1 MLAACILVNSAV
13 TERNVKYAST
23 DVEEFSD
30 AIPVNDTCRGLED
43 QLLASVVGAEQPELE
58 KTKNDLVQVTST
70 LLMLQQNGLPRFS

>member
-23 DVEEFSD
+23 DVEEFFD
-30 AIPVNDTCRGLED
+30 AIPVNDMCRGLED